1 MRLEPSEGW
10 PCFNLA
16 LAKASAFRFE
26 IEYTSLML
34 WLLVLLIIVVGV
46 AGLYIGIDWV
56 WQPPIPPPQPVP
68 LITSAVGTSSQTV
81 RLTLSKTPGQVMVE
95 RYWPYDGS
103 TFDFPTTQN
112 EVVDSGLVSG
122 AQYRARYTSSPTA
135 PWSVSKPEW
144 GIEATTLTEVLEG
157 ELTLP
162 DSDWE
167 GFCLVQRFEA
177 GALFK
182 SGDLVSIT
190 LRASSAGASIDR
202 IYISQAVDPGPGI
215 DPYDSVEYRAT
226 MQDTAFKPPLVIPPA
241 PPNQTNTVTVP
252 AILYTLDNT
261 KPLLIAVDFSATP
274 ASGIMYREVPAE
286 KAVAYFKLQG
296 PLQQG
301 EEPEARKTDRSGY
314 TRYPADPTNPPRRGG
329 IYLIERIEVG

>member
-1 MRLEPSEGW
+1 
-10 PCFNLA
+10 
-16 LAKASAFRFE
+16 
-26 IEYTSLML
+26 
-34 WLLVLLIIVVGV
+34 
-46 AGLYIGIDWV
+46 
-56 WQPPIPPPQPVP
+56 
-68 LITSAVGTSSQTV
+68 
-81 RLTLSKTPGQVMVE
+81 MVE
-95 RYWPYDGS
+95 RYWPNDGS
-103 TFDFPTTQN
+103 TFDFPTTQD
-112 EVVDSGLVSG
+112 EVVDSGLASNT
-122 AQYRARYTSSPTA
+122 AYKYRARYTSPTTA

-144 GIEATTLTEVLEG
+144 GIEATTLTDVLKG
-157 ELTLP
+157 ELTLT
-162 DSDWE
+162 DSGWE
-167 GFCLVQRFEA
+167 GYCLVQRFEA

-202 IYISQAVDPGPGI
+202 IYISQAADPGPGI

-241 PPNQTNTVTVP
+241 PPNQTNTVTIP

-286 KAVAYFKLQG
+286 NAVAYYKLQG
-296 PLQQG
+296 PLQPG

-314 TRYPADPTNPPRRGG
+314 TPSPAGRGR
-329 IYLIERIEVG
+329 IYLIERIDVG